1 MPYKIPWSNFH
12 ELNLDWLLEQV
23 KLLRTDVDDMMGAA
37 TPSDVPPLADGTADA
52 GTSIN
57 YSRGDH
63 VHPTDTSRAAASAL
77 TTETL
82 DRQDA
87 DLLLSG
93 RIDTLSA
100 RVVPSDAYPLMDGAA
115 ESGSNVEYSRRDH
128 RHPTDTSR
136 AAASDLTQE
145 ITDRGNAD
153 ITLQTNI
160 DAVDAKIKFSAA
172 APLMNSSS
180 ASPGFSDY
188 QARADHVHP
197 TDTSRASQDDFNTLK
212 ARVDAFEG
220 SANPSDATPLMDGV
234 GAAGT
239 GGNYSRGDHV
249 HPSDT
254 SKLDKAGGTITG
266 DVKIEG
272 NFLEDKLTKFASLTS
287 LGWYR
292 VITCPAVEGTL
303 LKININRR
311 GTVGVDMA
319 QLVFAIN
326 SGAVS
331 FYNQYTDGLSRII
344 PQIRYTS
351 AGAIDIYVD
360 QTEVSALGISIEK
373 CAPTKTA
380 LDAIHAIAPESVAN
394 TPIGETIISTYD
406 IQTTLDPFAM
416 ELLPNITTITP
427 YNLTIS
433 NSSGFVQI
441 KANKDNSLFNIAFRV
456 AFTVTTRDGT
466 QPGFMFDLPFTY
478 QGPTGTYVMGR
489 QTQSGEEYC
498 FASFTKGSATV
509 TVKTSETWS
518 QVAAGDI
525 RFLCSSTLIFN
536 R

>member
-23 KLLRTDVDDMMGAA
+23 KVLRTDVDDMMGAA

-82 DRQDA
+82 DRQNA
-87 DLLLSG
+87 DLALSG
-93 RIDTLSA
+93 RIDTLSD

-145 ITDRGNAD
+145 INDRGNAD

-160 DAVDAKIKFSAA
+160 DTVDAKIKFSAA
-172 APLMNSSS
+172 APLMDSNS

-220 SANPSDATPLMDGV
+220 SSNPSDSTPLMDGV

-254 SKLDKAGGTITG
+254 SKLDKSGGTITG
-266 DVKIEG
+266 DLTVEGSFTAEDSETFVQTNASGWLRVIAAPVVQGSLINIAIVRKGSTTPGEVHKITFVNNTSPYFQEEVSTGDELYINKIRYSNAGYIDIHMDQTYQADIAVKI
-272 NFLEDKLTKFASLTS
+272 N
-287 LGWYR
+287 
-292 VITCPAVEGTL
+292 
-303 LKININRR
+303 
-311 GTVGVDMA
+311 
-319 QLVFAIN
+319 AI
-326 SGAVS
+326 
-331 FYNQYTDGLSRII
+331 
-344 PQIRYTS
+344 
-351 AGAIDIYVD
+351 
-360 QTEVSALGISIEK
+360 
-373 CAPTKTA
+373 APTKQ
-380 LDAIHAIAPESVAN
+380 DADNIKTLKTVSFVADAPA
-394 TPIGETIISTYD
+394 GETISEEYTFVQNTGVYASVDLTSTP
-406 IQTTLDPFAM
+406 ITAQANTTLGSVVVPKSHKRMKGYIFIRSTNAVNKM
-416 ELLPNITTITP
+416 LLEVLQGATMKAANTAVTADYMQLSFDIDVTQNATIKFIA
-427 YNLTIS
+427 YLYDS
-433 NSSGFVQI
+433 AANSIQNGAIYYEF
-441 KANKDNSLFNIAFRV
+441 K
-456 AFTVTTRDGT
+456 
-466 QPGFMFDLPFTY
+466 
-478 QGPTGTYVMGR
+478 
-489 QTQSGEEYC
+489 
-498 FASFTKGSATV
+498 
-509 TVKTSETWS
+509 
-518 QVAAGDI
+518 
-525 RFLCSSTLIFN
+525 
-536 R
+536 

>member
-37 TPSDVPPLADGTADA
+37 TPSDVPPLADGTAAA

-63 VHPTDTSRAAASAL
+63 VHPTDISRAAASAL
-77 TTETL
+77 TTETT

-100 RVVPSDAYPLMDGAA
+100 RVVPSDAYPLMDGVA

-160 DAVDAKIKFSAA
+160 DAVDAKIKFSST
-172 APLMNSSS
+172 APHMDSSS

-197 TDTSRASQDDFNTLK
+197 TDTSRASQSDFDTLK

-220 SANPSDATPLMDGV
+220 SANPSDSIPLMDGV
-234 GAAGT
+234 GAAGS

-254 SKLDKAGGTITG
+254 SKLDKTGGTITG
-266 DVKIEG
+266 DLQINGYLKVAQEAKYITGVNSVGWLRIATVPYEEATEAEFIILKQGLNSPPETHKIEFVILRTG
-272 NFLEDKLTKFASLTS
+272 YAFRDEVSIGDVRYIDK
-287 LGWYR
+287 
-292 VITCPAVEGTL
+292 
-303 LKININRR
+303 
-311 GTVGVDMA
+311 
-319 QLVFAIN
+319 
-326 SGAVS
+326 
-331 FYNQYTDGLSRII
+331 
-344 PQIRYTS
+344 IRYTS
-351 AGAIDIYVD
+351 VGAIDIHMDYSYECDIAVYLVRRGV
-360 QTEVSALGISIEK
+360 TEAKAKAILLENIAPVADAPDGESIYREHSFYKNSDENYTYTVGAGSNSIIDTSYLLRENDLVLGYLVVTTNDLTANSWHTLATIPTDIWPHANINFVGLNNTTGLGIQSRI
-373 CAPTKTA
+373 
-380 LDAIHAIAPESVAN
+380 
-394 TPIGETIISTYD
+394 
-406 IQTTLDPFAM
+406 
-416 ELLPNITTITP
+416 
-427 YNLTIS
+427 
-433 NSSGFVQI
+433 SSGGNVQMYATSAI
-441 KANKDNSLFNIAFRV
+441 SA
-456 AFTVTTRDGT
+456 GT
-466 QPGFMFDLPFTY
+466 FLYIPF
-478 QGPTGTYVMGR
+478 QYVKK
-489 QTQSGEEYC
+489 E
-498 FASFTKGSATV
+498 A
-509 TVKTSETWS
+509 
-518 QVAAGDI
+518 
-525 RFLCSSTLIFN
+525 
-536 R
+536 

>member
-23 KLLRTDVDDMMGAA
+23 KQLRSDVDDMMGAA
-37 TPSDVPPLADGTADA
+37 TPSDEPPMANGTAYA
-52 GTSIN
+52 GSSIN

-77 TTETL
+77 TTETT

-145 ITDRGNAD
+145 INDRGNAD

-172 APLMNSSS
+172 APLMDSSS

-266 DVKIEG
+266 DLTVQGDFYTTKSHASASPDAIGWLRVAAVPIVGGTFVRFNIQRKG
-272 NFLEDKLTKFASLTS
+272 NLS
-287 LGWYR
+287 
-292 VITCPAVEGTL
+292 PAESHEIVL
-303 LKININRR
+303 
-311 GTVGVDMA
+311 
-319 QLVFAIN
+319 AIN
-326 SGAVS
+326 DSPNFIEEISVS
-331 FYNQYTDGLSRII
+331 AAQIIDKIRLS
-344 PQIRYTS
+344 S
-351 AGAIDIYVD
+351 AGFVD
-360 QTEVSALGISIEK
+360 VHLDQNYASTLMVDVAGHAS
-373 CAPTKTA
+373 TKSD
-380 LDAIHAIAPESVAN
+380 LEAIHGITVTGVADAPV
-394 TPIGETIISTYD
+394 GETILAVYEFADNTTGALPAITSQKTGISVAGTQYRNGKVVYYD
-406 IQTTLDPFAM
+406 LSIGLAEGYNSVTINASD
-416 ELLPNITTITP
+416 LLATGFMPPATENIYPLFVDWIGTVSPLRCNIDNSGSLRAFWDSATIT
-427 YNLTIS
+427 Y
-433 NSSGFVQI
+433 SGQLRALI
-441 KANKDNSLFNIAFRV
+441 
-456 AFTVTTRDGT
+456 
-466 QPGFMFDLPFTY
+466 TY
-478 QGPTGTYVMGR
+478 I
-489 QTQSGEEYC
+489 
-498 FASFTKGSATV
+498 TK
-509 TVKTSETWS
+509 
-518 QVAAGDI
+518 
-525 RFLCSSTLIFN
+525 
-536 R
+536 

>member
-37 TPSDVPPLADGTADA
+37 TPSDEPPLADGVAYA
-52 GTSIN
+52 GSSIN

-63 VHPTDTSRAAASAL
+63 VHPTDTSRASASAL
-77 TTETL
+77 TSETI

-93 RIDTLSA
+93 MIDTLSA

-160 DAVDAKIKFSAA
+160 DAVDAKIKFSST
-172 APLMNSSS
+172 APQMDSSS

-220 SANPSDATPLMDGV
+220 SSNPSDATPLMDGV

-254 SKLDKAGGTITG
+254 SKLDVAGGTITG
-266 DVKIEG
+266 SLTVNG
-272 NFLEDKLTKFASLTS
+272 QLMEDKRHTFATLNAI
-287 LGWYR
+287 GWYR
-292 VITCPAVEGTL
+292 VARVPKVTGTGVIIDISKTGDNTPSEFHQVELEISEDYTFEGEVS
-303 LKININRR
+303 K
-311 GTVGVDMA
+311 
-319 QLVFAIN
+319 
-326 SGAVS
+326 GAVK
-331 FYNQYTDGLSRII
+331 YIDK
-344 PQIRYTS
+344 IRYTS
-351 AGAIDIYVD
+351 AGYVD
-360 QTEVSALGISIEK
+360 IHMDQVYTTAVGVSIIPSASTKVDLLAIETTPFQLVAD
-373 CAPTKTA
+373 APA
-380 LDAIHAIAPESVAN
+380 
-394 TPIGETIISTYD
+394 GETIHIVYDFSTVTHGDVSTSASMTDAANFVAYRD
-406 IQTTLDPFAM
+406 GDMVTLSFRSILKSYAEDDVIGTLGAELAPATTIYLPASFGTGACAVRIQTNGTVDLFSFA
-416 ELLPNITTITP
+416 LTGNGRLYFNTTYP
-427 YNLTIS
+427 
-433 NSSGFVQI
+433 
-441 KANKDNSLFNIAFRV
+441 
-456 AFTVTTRDGT
+456 
-466 QPGFMFDLPFTY
+466 
-478 QGPTGTYVMGR
+478 
-489 QTQSGEEYC
+489 
-498 FASFTKGSATV
+498 
-509 TVKTSETWS
+509 VK
-518 QVAAGDI
+518 
-525 RFLCSSTLIFN
+525 
-536 R
+536 